1 MTTALA
7 KIRETI
13 GVQLFVP
20 PRATVEALLEE
31 REEKLATLRHLH
43 EAFKT
48 EEYANA
54 VKYFAKS
61 KMRDYSHHMHE
72 PETLFADLE
81 GATKVLDARC
91 WDKLLDVID
100 ARDYMPAERFDA
112 WHKPIAALNP
122 KPFTKGEVMAALLS
136 YYQDLPGFLAE
147 RVEGLFRSLSRD
159 HKTNLPGMF
168 RIELDGRVGFH
179 ANMIL
184 QSRYTNFNDYFGCVT
199 DHSVKVLQDLR
210 HIVSLFYD
218 LGRPRSILTL
228 FGYAPRGEW
237 VEVDG
242 GAMEWKIHRHT
253 VHVRVHPDIARKL
266 NAILAIRHPTALAP
280 ERHEPSSKS
289 KSKATRRWPA
299 LDIPLPYEVRS
310 ELESMLDSR
319 RKGHSSVWSLPSES
333 SKRSATRRRTIEVL
347 ESIGGVVDR
356 HGVVSF
362 DYDAKEV
369 LRTLVVRGTVPD
381 RYAHQ
386 YYPTPEHIAMRTVEL
401 AEVGPDH
408 TCLEPSAGQGHIA
421 KFLPKYRTRCY
432 ELSELHCEVLR
443 AKGYT
448 VYRADFLE
456 LSVVADVDRVVMNP
470 PFADGRWQL
479 HVEHAAAM
487 LRPGG
492 VLVSVVPTSAR
503 SKLAM
508 GPEYTVTWHD
518 TFARAFAGASI
529 DVVLVRVVRIA

>member
-1 MTTALA
+1 MTAALA
-7 KIRETI
+7 KIKESL

-31 REEKLATLRHLH
+31 REDKLATLRHLH
-43 EAFKT
+43 EAFKA
-48 EEYANA
+48 EDYALA
-54 VKYFAKS
+54 VKYFAKA

-72 PETLFADLE
+72 PETLFADLD

-122 KPFTKGEVMAALLS
+122 KPFTKDEVMAALLG

-210 HIVSLFYD
+210 HILSLFYD

-228 FGYAPRGEW
+228 FGHAPRGEW

-242 GAMEWKIHRHT
+242 GAMDWKIHQHT

-289 KSKATRRWPA
+289 KSKAAKRWPA
-299 LDIPLPYEVRS
+299 LDVPLPYEVRS
-310 ELESMLDSR
+310 ELESLLDSR
-319 RKGHSSVWSLPSES
+319 RKGHSYLVIMGMRESTLRPAKRHRLGPDLAAAIKAFERVLPLYADNPAVLQPDRWASGVGLYGQIPALLLHRWDELAPPETLCGVPEATLVHL
-333 SKRSATRRRTIEVL
+333 RSARDRVRLLERGVTCDGETYHGSACTGSSCGASWYDVSRVNAGSNPCPTAESRAQFERRA
-347 ESIGGVVDR
+347 
-356 HGVVSF
+356 HGRLDLDQRVTTQMLGR
-362 DYDAKEV
+362 DV
-369 LRTLVVRGTVPD
+369 LR
-381 RYAHQ
+381 
-386 YYPTPEHIAMRTVEL
+386 VEQD
-401 AEVGPDH
+401 A
-408 TCLEPSAGQGHIA
+408 
-421 KFLPKYRTRCY
+421 
-432 ELSELHCEVLR
+432 
-443 AKGYT
+443 
-448 VYRADFLE
+448 
-456 LSVVADVDRVVMNP
+456 
-470 PFADGRWQL
+470 
-479 HVEHAAAM
+479 
-487 LRPGG
+487 
-492 VLVSVVPTSAR
+492 
-503 SKLAM
+503 
-508 GPEYTVTWHD
+508 
-518 TFARAFAGASI
+518 
-529 DVVLVRVVRIA
+529 